1 MVWPWSKP
9 EGTGMSL
16 TYEERREFN
25 RLDEKVSLAAAASK
39 VVMEGGA
46 ALATIRDRQLYRE
59 VAGTWEEYLQ
69 RHGLTRRRADQI
81 VQAATVFK
89 AVSVAVEAQIGTAV
103 PELSERA
110 MRPLVSLPTDEA
122 AQVVIAAAGEPEGIT
137 PATIRKAATRRAR
150 MKAKVSRPWRLKVPG
165 AVVIVTF
172 NRKGSGSAV
181 EALAAALKAARE
193 QAGQADA
200 A

>member
-1 MVWPWSKP
+1 
-9 EGTGMSL
+9 MSL

>member
-1 MVWPWSKP
+1 
-9 EGTGMSL
+9 MSL

-39 VVMEGGA
+39 VVMEGGQ

-59 VAGTWEEYLQ
+59 VAATWEEYLQ

-81 VQAATVFK
+81 VSAATVFK
-89 AVSVAVEAQIGTAV
+89 AVSVAVEAQTGTAV
-103 PELSERA
+103 PDLSERA
-110 MRPLVSLPTDEA
+110 LRPLVGMPTDEA

-137 PATIRKAATRRAR
+137 PGSIRRAASKR
-150 MKAKVSRPWRLKVPG
+150 SMKARRAARPWRMKVPG

-181 EALAAALKAARE
+181 EALAAALKAARD